1 MATDRTS
8 TEGPKCHWCNHPVR
22 TLVDVQESA
31 YSGCAACNPPRSVP
45 VPSGTGARRE
55 EGLSELSED
64 VAQALSDMQRE
75 SRGVGEVGFRPGRE
89 MAEREERRARDEAE
103 AEILSLLRA
112 ALHRAR
118 VAEEALDGWKG
129 IHERIHA
136 SHLALESDLAA
147 TRKQVE
153 TLERERAAWQEARRL
168 YDAWQA
174 IERAPAPRG
183 YEPGGVA
190 WIERA
195 NAASKAFWDA
205 FAALRPA
212 SPPSAQPTEPAAE

>member
-1 MATDRTS
+1 MPDTQN
-8 TEGPKCHWCNHPVR
+8 G
-22 TLVDVQESA
+22 
-31 YSGCAACNPPRSVP
+31 SVP
-45 VPSGTGARRE
+45 VPSETGARRE

-136 SHLALESDLAA
+136 PRSGVRSPLPVDGPPRGRSAPVVTESRLMVEQIAQSLCRDLAA
-147 TRKQVE
+147 TRQQVE

-212 SPPSAQPTEPAAE
+212 SPSPSQSPETP